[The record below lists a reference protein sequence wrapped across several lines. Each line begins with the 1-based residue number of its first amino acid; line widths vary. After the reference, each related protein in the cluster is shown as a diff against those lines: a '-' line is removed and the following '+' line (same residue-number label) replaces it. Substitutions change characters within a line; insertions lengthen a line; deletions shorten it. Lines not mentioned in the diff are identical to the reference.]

1 MALDRTKKL
10 ANRYGLNLYFYKYG
24 QEEGEAVAK
33 IDFANEVGFE
43 LSADLVWATG
53 GRGFKR
59 MVGFKDPYE
68 GTMTI
73 TTQITNNVLL
83 SILTGGDGSEDPE
96 DGIFRFSDK
105 DEQNNYFVIKGYT
118 VYKGEDGTVAYEEV
132 TVCKAMVSPNFS
144 NTYTGDG
151 DPQSI
156 EIEFQLAADENDDV
170 LLLSR
175 SDTDTEPEDAS
186 APGVGG

>member
-1 MALDRTKKL
+1 MAFDRTKKL

-24 QEEGEAVAK
+24 AEEATPLAK
-33 IDFANEVGFE
+33 IDFANEVSFE
-43 LSADLVWATG
+43 LSSDLVWATG

-59 MVGFKDPYE
+59 MVGFKNPYE

-83 SILTGGDGSEDPE
+83 GILTGGDGSADPE
-96 DGIFRFSDK
+96 DGVFKFSDK
-105 DEQNNYFVIKGYT
+105 DEQNNYFTIKGYT
-118 VYKGEDGTVAYEEV
+118 VYKGEDGTVVYEEV
-132 TVCKAMVSPNFS
+132 VAYKAMVSPNFS

-170 LLLSR
+170 LSLKR
-175 SDTDTEPEDAS
+175 GDTDEEPEDTAS
-186 APGVGG
+186 PDVGG